1 MGNTV
6 SIKDLARK
14 FKCAPS
20 TISRALNDHPMIN
33 IDTRKTIQEYANKIG
48 YQKNTISLSLLNHCS
63 KTLGV
68 IIPSISHYHETAII
82 EGLEA
87 ILQPAGYLLNICVTN
102 ESHAL
107 EKEYLDRL
115 VANRVDAIC
124 ISLSQE
130 TFDHS
135 LNEHIDKAIS
145 RSLPIIFMDRFY
157 HALDVDRVIT
167 DDFKGAFM
175 ATEHLIQMGCQRI
188 AHLHGPRG
196 ITVSQQRFKG
206 YEACLKK
213 YGRNVE
219 DELVKQVM
227 FSPESAVE
235 ATKFLLDQK
244 AKPDG
249 IFAVNDEVCFGAMK
263 VIQERNYKIPEDIA
277 LVGFD
282 DIPLAAF
289 APIALSSVSRQS
301 KKIGEQSAQLFLS
314 KMNGIFDHQQV
325 TLEPELIVRS
335 SSQKIHFSKM

>member
-6 SIKDLARK
+6 SIKDIARK

-135 LNEHIDKAIS
+135 LNEHIDLAIS

-206 YEACLKK
+206 YEVCLKK
-213 YGRNVE
+213 YGRDVE

-314 KMNGIFDHQQV
+314 KMNGISDHQQV
-325 TLEPELIVRS
+325 TLEPELIIRE
-335 SSQKIHFSKM
+335 SSQRNHYS

>member
-1 MGNTV
+1 
-6 SIKDLARK
+6 
-14 FKCAPS
+14 
-20 TISRALNDHPMIN
+20 
-33 IDTRKTIQEYANKIG
+33 
-48 YQKNTISLSLLNHCS
+48 
-63 KTLGV
+63 
-68 IIPSISHYHETAII
+68 
-82 EGLEA
+82 
-87 ILQPAGYLLNICVTN
+87 
-102 ESHAL
+102 
-107 EKEYLDRL
+107 

-135 LNEHIDKAIS
+135 LNEHIDLAIS

-157 HALDVDRVIT
+157 HAMDVDRVIT

-175 ATEHLIQMGCQRI
+175 ATEHLIQMGCERI
-188 AHLHGPRG
+188 AHLHGPKG

-213 YGRNVE
+213 YGREVK
-219 DELVKQVM
+219 DDLVKQVT

-235 ATKFLLDQK
+235 VTKFLLNQEI
-244 AKPDG
+244 KPDG
-249 IFAVNDEVCFGAMK
+249 IFAVNDEVGFGAMK

-289 APIALSSVSRQS
+289 ASVALSSVSRQS
-301 KKIGEQSAQLFLS
+301 KKIGEHTAELFLS

-335 SSQKIHFSKM
+335 SSQRNHFFKI

>member
-1 MGNTV
+1 MGNAV
-6 SIKDLARK
+6 SIKDIARK

-20 TISRALNDHPMIN
+20 TISRALNDHSMIN
-33 IDTRKTIQEYANKIG
+33 VDTRKTIQEYANKIG

-130 TFDHS
+130 TFDYA
-135 LNEHIDKAIS
+135 LNEHIDQAIH

-157 HALDVDRVIT
+157 HESDVDRVIT
-167 DDFKGAFM
+167 DDFKGAFL
-175 ATEHLIQMGCQRI
+175 ATEHLIQIGCQRI
-188 AHLHGPRG
+188 AHLSGPKG

-213 YGRNVE
+213 YGREVE
-219 DELVKQVM
+219 DELVKQVK
-227 FSPESAVE
+227 FSSESAVE
-235 ATKFLLDQK
+235 ATKFLLDQET
-244 AKPDG
+244 KPDG
-249 IFAVNDEVCFGAMK
+249 IFAVNDEVGFGAMK
-263 VIQERNYKIPEDIA
+263 VIQDKNYKIPGDIA

-314 KMNGIFDHQQV
+314 KLNGFLGHQQF
-325 TLEPELIVRS
+325 TLEPELIIRN
-335 SSQKIHFSKM
+335 SSQRNHFFKI

>member
-1 MGNTV
+1 
-6 SIKDLARK
+6 
-14 FKCAPS
+14 
-20 TISRALNDHPMIN
+20 
-33 IDTRKTIQEYANKIG
+33 
-48 YQKNTISLSLLNHCS
+48 
-63 KTLGV
+63 
-68 IIPSISHYHETAII
+68 
-82 EGLEA
+82 
-87 ILQPAGYLLNICVTN
+87 
-102 ESHAL
+102 
-107 EKEYLDRL
+107 
-115 VANRVDAIC
+115 
-124 ISLSQE
+124 
-130 TFDHS
+130 
-135 LNEHIDKAIS
+135 
-145 RSLPIIFMDRFY
+145 MDRFY

-188 AHLHGPRG
+188 AHLHGPKG

-206 YEACLKK
+206 YETCLKK
-213 YGRNVE
+213 YGRDVE

-235 ATKFLLDQK
+235 ATKNLLDQV

-249 IFAVNDEVCFGAMK
+249 IFAVNDEVGFGAMK
-263 VIQERNYKIPEDIA
+263 VIQERNYKIPEEIA

-301 KKIGEQSAQLFLS
+301 KKIGEQSAKLFLS

-335 SSQKIHFSKM
+335 SSQRNHFSKI

>member
-1 MGNTV
+1 
-6 SIKDLARK
+6 
-14 FKCAPS
+14 
-20 TISRALNDHPMIN
+20 MIN
-33 IDTRKTIQEYANKIG
+33 IDTRKTIQEYAIKVG
-48 YQKNTISLSLLNHCS
+48 YQKNTISLSLLNKCS

-102 ESHAL
+102 ESQAL

-135 LNEHIDKAIS
+135 LNEHIDLAIS

-157 HALDVDRVIT
+157 HESDVDRVIT

-175 ATEHLIQMGCQRI
+175 ATEHLIQMGCQQI
-188 AHLHGPRG
+188 AHLHGPKG

-206 YEACLKK
+206 YQACLKK
-213 YGRNVE
+213 YGREV
-219 DELVKQVM
+219 DHDLVKQVK
-227 FSPESAVE
+227 FSPECGLE
-235 ATKFLLDQK
+235 ATKHLLDQE

-249 IFAVNDEVCFGAMK
+249 IFAVNDEVGFGAMK
-263 VIQERNYKIPEDIA
+263 VIQEKNYKIPKDIA

-289 APIALSSVSRQS
+289 APVALSSVSRQS
-301 KKIGEQSAQLFLS
+301 KKIGEKSAQLFLS
-314 KMNGIFDHQQV
+314 KLNGFLGHQQF
-325 TLEPELIVRS
+325 TLEPELIIRE
-335 SSQKIHFSKM
+335 SSQKNHFYKI

>member
-1 MGNTV
+1 
-6 SIKDLARK
+6 
-14 FKCAPS
+14 
-20 TISRALNDHPMIN
+20 MIN
-33 IDTRKTIQEYANKIG
+33 IDTRKTIQEYANKVG
-48 YQKNTISLSLLNHCS
+48 YQKNTISLSLLNKCS

-102 ESHAL
+102 ESHTL
-107 EKEYLDRL
+107 EREYLDRL

-130 TFDHS
+130 TFEHS
-135 LNEHIDKAIS
+135 LNEHIDLAIS

-188 AHLHGPRG
+188 AHLHGPKG

-213 YGRNVE
+213 YGRELE

-235 ATKFLLDQK
+235 ATKNLLDQA

-249 IFAVNDEVCFGAMK
+249 IFAVNDEVGFGVMK
-263 VIQERNYKIPEDIA
+263 VIQERSYKIPEDIA

-289 APIALSSVSRQS
+289 APVALSSVSRQS

-314 KMNGIFDHQQV
+314 KMNGVSDHQQV

-335 SSQKIHFSKM
+335 SSQRNHFSKI

>member
-1 MGNTV
+1 V
-6 SIKDLARK
+6 
-14 FKCAPS
+14 
-20 TISRALNDHPMIN
+20 
-33 IDTRKTIQEYANKIG
+33 G
-48 YQKNTISLSLLNHCS
+48 YQKNTISLSLLNKRS

-102 ESHAL
+102 ECHAL
-107 EKEYLDRL
+107 EKEYLNRL

-135 LNEHIDKAIS
+135 LNEHIDLAIS

-157 HALDVDRVIT
+157 HESDVDRVIT

-213 YGRNVE
+213 YGREVE

-235 ATKFLLDQK
+235 ATKQLVDQA

-263 VIQERNYKIPEDIA
+263 VIQERHYKIPEDIA
-277 LVGFD
+277 LIGFD

-314 KMNGIFDHQQV
+314 KMNGISDHQQV

-335 SSQKIHFSKM
+335 SSQRNHFSKI

>member
-1 MGNTV
+1 MGNAV
-6 SIKDLARK
+6 SIKDIARK

-33 IDTRKTIQEYANKIG
+33 IDTRRTIQEYANRVG

-102 ESHAL
+102 ECHAL
-107 EKEYLDRL
+107 EKEYLNRL

-135 LNEHIDKAIS
+135 LNEHIDQAIR

-157 HALDVDRVIT
+157 HESDVDRVIT
-167 DDFKGAFM
+167 DDFKGAFL
-175 ATEHLIQMGCQRI
+175 ATEHLVHMGCQKI
-188 AHLHGPRG
+188 AHLHGPKG
-196 ITVSQQRFKG
+196 ITVSQQRFQG
-206 YEACLKK
+206 YAACLKK
-213 YGRNVE
+213 YGRSLD

-227 FSPESAVE
+227 FSPESGSD
-235 ATKFLLDQK
+235 ATKCLLDQEK
-244 AKPDG
+244 KPDG

-263 VIQERNYKIPEDIA
+263 VIQEKKYKIPEDIA

-282 DIPLAAF
+282 NIPLSAF
-289 APIALSSVSRQS
+289 GPIALSSVSRQS
-301 KKIGEQSAQLFLS
+301 KKIGEQTAQLFLS
-314 KMNGIFDHQQV
+314 KLNGFLGHQQFI
-325 TLEPELIVRS
+325 LEPELIVRAS
-335 SSQKIHFSKM
+335 SLRNHFSKI

>member
-1 MGNTV
+1 MGSVV
-6 SIKDLARK
+6 SIKDIARK

-20 TISRALNDHPMIN
+20 TISRALNDLSMIN
-33 IDTRKTIQEYANKIG
+33 VDTRKTIQEYAKNIG
-48 YQKNTISLSLLNHCS
+48 YQKNTISTSLLNQCS
-63 KTLGV
+63 MTLGV

-115 VANRVDAIC
+115 IANRVDAIC

-130 TFDHS
+130 TFDYA
-135 LNEHIDKAIS
+135 LNEHIDRAIG

-157 HALDVDRVIT
+157 HESDVDRVIT

-188 AHLHGPRG
+188 AHLIGPQG

-213 YGRNVE
+213 HGRDVQ
-219 DELVKQVM
+219 DDLVKQVM
-227 FSPESAVE
+227 FSSESALE
-235 ATKFLLDQK
+235 ATKFLMNLK
-244 AKPDG
+244 EKPDG
-249 IFAVNDEVCFGAMK
+249 IFAVNDEVGFGAMK
-263 VIQERNYKIPEDIA
+263 VIQEKNYKIPGDIA

-301 KKIGEQSAQLFLS
+301 KKIGEQSAKLFLS
-314 KMNGIFDHQQV
+314 KLNGLLIHQQF
-325 TLEPELIVRS
+325 TLEPELIVRA
-335 SSQKIHFSKM
+335 SSQKK

>member
-6 SIKDLARK
+6 SIKDIARK

-33 IDTRKTIQEYANKIG
+33 IDTRKTIQEYANKVG
-48 YQKNTISLSLLNHCS
+48 YQKNTISLSLLNKRS

-102 ESHAL
+102 ESQVL

-135 LNEHIDKAIS
+135 LNEHIDLAIS

-196 ITVSQQRFKG
+196 ITVSQQRFMG

-213 YGRNVE
+213 YGREVE
-219 DELVKQVM
+219 DEWVKQVM

-235 ATKFLLDQK
+235 ATKNLLDQK

-249 IFAVNDEVCFGAMK
+249 IFAVNDEVGFGAMK
-263 VIQERNYKIPEDIA
+263 VIHERNYKIPEDIA

-301 KKIGEQSAQLFLS
+301 KKIGEKSAKLFLS

-335 SSQKIHFSKM
+335 SSQRNHFSKI

>member
-1 MGNTV
+1 MGNSV
-6 SIKDLARK
+6 SIKDIARK

-33 IDTRKTIQEYANKIG
+33 VETRKTIQEYASRIG
-48 YQKNTISLSLLNHCS
+48 YQKNTISLSLLNKCS
-63 KTLGV
+63 MTLGV
-68 IIPSISHYHETAII
+68 IIPSISHFHETSIV
-82 EGLEA
+82 EGMEA
-87 ILQPAGYLLNICVTN
+87 VLQPAGYLLNICVTN
-102 ESHAL
+102 ESQAL

-130 TFDHS
+130 TFDFG
-135 LNEHIDKAIS
+135 LNAHIDQAIR

-157 HALDVDRVIT
+157 HESDVDRVIT

-188 AHLHGPRG
+188 AHLHGPKG

-213 YGRNVE
+213 YGRAVE
-219 DELVKQVM
+219 QELVKQVM
-227 FSPESAVE
+227 FSPESAEE
-235 ATKFLLDQK
+235 ATKNLLDQA

-249 IFAVNDEVCFGAMK
+249 IFAVNDEVGFGAMK
-263 VIQERNYKIPEDIA
+263 VIQERNYKIPGDIA

-301 KKIGEQSAQLFLS
+301 KKIGEQSAHLFLS
-314 KMNGIFDHQQV
+314 KVNGFLGHQQF
-325 TLEPELIVRS
+325 TLEPELVIRE
-335 SSQKIHFSKM
+335 SSQRNHFSKI

>member
-1 MGNTV
+1 
-6 SIKDLARK
+6 
-14 FKCAPS
+14 
-20 TISRALNDHPMIN
+20 MIN
-33 IDTRKTIQEYANKIG
+33 IDTRKTIQEYAHKIG
-48 YQKNTISLSLLNHCS
+48 YQKNTISLSLLNKCS

-102 ESHAL
+102 ESNAL

-130 TFDHS
+130 TFDHAWY
-135 LNEHIDKAIS
+135 EHIDKAIGQ
-145 RSLPIIFMDRFY
+145 SLPIIFIDRFY
-157 HALDVDRVIT
+157 HESDVDRVIT

-175 ATEHLIQMGCQRI
+175 ATEHLIQMGCQKI
-188 AHLHGPRG
+188 AHLHGPGG

-213 YGRNVE
+213 YGREVE

-227 FSPESAVE
+227 FSPESGLE
-235 ATKFLLDQK
+235 ATKYLLDQEK
-244 AKPDG
+244 KPDG

-263 VIQERNYKIPEDIA
+263 VIQDKKYKIPDDIA

-282 DIPLAAF
+282 DIPLSAF
-289 APIALSSVSRQS
+289 APISLSSVSRQS
-301 KKIGEQSAQLFLS
+301 KKIGEQSAHLFLS
-314 KMNGIFDHQQV
+314 KLNGLLVHQQF
-325 TLEPELIVRS
+325 TLEPELIVRA
-335 SSQKIHFSKM
+335 SSQRFIFPRFN